1 MNQMKV
7 LAIAPYEGLKEL
19 MIELAEKEQFDLE
32 IEVGDL
38 QAGLKLAKKAVA
50 DGVNVIISRGG
61 TAEMIQKEV
70 LVPVVEIEI
79 SGYDILRV
87 LTLTKNYN
95 EKTAIVGF
103 PPIAH
108 GAAAVCDVMDMD
120 ISTYVTDKD
129 SVEGLL
135 VRLKAE
141 GYRMIIGDVVTVGKA
156 EQLGL
161 SGVLLTSGRESVLK
175 AFQNAKKIHELM
187 ERLKDEFIVPH
198 RIVKESSTGFV
209 VFDENGKSVFA
220 NNSAPNPAAFEQMV
234 QERNA
239 FSVLKEKGFF
249 QGTFRTD
256 QHSWQVEGERLD
268 RSDRMLYSF
277 QIKSSNDVKFREIQG
292 VTMILPFEKNM
303 TYMNHMDMVK
313 SEPMKKLIDESLKLS
328 EMDEHFEMQGRVG
341 TEKELLAEYIHF
353 KSRRHHAPLL
363 IVDALFIP
371 EQQWDRLFEENTIP
385 PDGTLYVKNIDC
397 AKPEQHKML
406 LQWLLGSAPKARLV
420 TSWAKTFEN
429 GVQEDSALYQLYQI
443 CGRLHIHIPDLKER
457 GEDIIRLTSLLIHEC
472 NEKFGKQIVG
482 LRPEAEQLLRASA
495 WPGNIDQLRRIVHQ
509 CVMQT
514 NTAYVEVRDLEA
526 ELYSADITY
535 ETGINLQGTLEE
547 IEQDIIRKIFI
558 EENENQT
565 NTAKRLGINR
575 TTLWRKLK

>member
-1 MNQMKV
+1 MKV

-38 QAGLKLAKKAVA
+38 QAGLRLAKQAVA

-220 NNSAPNPAAFEQMV
+220 NHSAPNPAVFEQMV

-256 QHSWQVEGERLD
+256 QQSWQVEGERLD
-268 RSDRMLYSF
+268 QSDRMLYSF
-277 QIKSSNDVKFREIQG
+277 QIKSSSDVKFREIEG

-328 EMDEHFEMQGRVG
+328 EMDEHFEIQGRVG
-341 TEKELLAEYIHF
+341 TEKELMAEYIHF
-353 KSRRHHAPLL
+353 KSRRHQSPLL
-363 IVDALFIP
+363 IVDALQISD
-371 EQQWDRLFEENTIP
+371 QQWSCLFEENTIP
-385 PDGTLYVKNIDC
+385 PDGTLYIKNIDC
-397 AKPEQHKML
+397 TTSEQQKML
-406 LQWLLGSAPKARLV
+406 LQWLLDSAPKARLI
-420 TSWAKTFEN
+420 TSWAKTPEIDI
-429 GVQEDSALYQLYQI
+429 QEDSVLYPLYEL
-443 CGRLHIHIPDLKER
+443 CGRLHIRIPDLKER
-457 GEDIIRLTSLLIHEC
+457 GEDMIRLANLLIHEC

-482 LRPEAEQLLRASA
+482 LRPEAEQLLRASM
-495 WPGNIDQLRRIVHQ
+495 WPGNVDQLRRTMYQ

-514 NTAYVEVRDLEA
+514 NTAYVEAHDLETEIYA
-526 ELYSADITY
+526 ADTTY

-547 IEQDIIRKIFI
+547 IEQDIIRKVFI

>member
-1 MNQMKV
+1 VNQMKV

-38 QAGLKLAKKAVA
+38 QAGLRLAKEAVA

-103 PPIAH
+103 PQIVH

-120 ISTYVTDKD
+120 ISTYVTDGD

-135 VRLKAE
+135 ARLKAE

-209 VFDENGKSVFA
+209 VFDENGRSVFA
-220 NNSAPNPAAFEQMV
+220 NHSAPNLAVFEQVV
-234 QERNA
+234 QEKTA
-239 FSVLKEKGFF
+239 FSVLKEKGSF
-249 QGTFRTD
+249 QGAFRTE

-268 RSDRMLYSF
+268 RLDRMLYSF
-277 QIKSSNDVKFREIQG
+277 QIKSSSDVKFREIQG
-292 VTMILPFEKNM
+292 VTTILPLEKNM

-313 SEPMKKLIDESLKLS
+313 SESMKKLIDESLKLS
-328 EMDEHFEMQGRVG
+328 EMDEHFEIQGRLG
-341 TEKELLAEYIHF
+341 TEKELIAEYIHF

-363 IVDALFIP
+363 IVDALQISD
-371 EQQWDRLFEENTIP
+371 QQWSYLFEENTIP
-385 PDGTLYVKNIDC
+385 PDGTLYIKNIDC
-397 AKPEQHKML
+397 TTSEQQKML
-406 LQWLLGSAPKARLV
+406 LQWLLDSASKARLI
-420 TSWAKTFEN
+420 TSWAKAPEHDI
-429 GVQEDSALYQLYQI
+429 QEDSVLYQLYEL
-443 CGRLHIHIPDLKER
+443 CGRLHIRIPDLKER
-457 GEDIIRLTSLLIHEC
+457 GEDLIRLANLLIHEC

-482 LRPEAEQLLRASA
+482 LRPEAEQLLRASI
-495 WPGNIDQLRRIVHQ
+495 WPGNVDQLRRTMYQ

-514 NTAYVEVRDLEA
+514 NTAYVEARDLETEIYA
-526 ELYSADITY
+526 ADTTF

-547 IEQDIIRKIFI
+547 IEQDIIRKVFI